1 MCASIDRTFYIF
13 SVAQNVRMIHAKN
26 YEKMSKSVKVTAKML
41 SVLFLFGHAVHSFY
55 KQRVVSLE
63 WMKLDTSTLVC
74 RWTVAS
80 TSQRK
85 INFPL
90 RGRGEGHMTLF

>member
-41 SVLFLFGHAVHSFY
+41 SVLFLFGHAVY
-55 KQRVVSLE
+55 VVFTNSGWYL
-63 WMKLDTSTLVC
+63 W
-74 RWTVAS
+74 
-80 TSQRK
+80 
-85 INFPL
+85 N
-90 RGRGEGHMTLF
+90 G